1 MKDAMERLVLVDGHA
16 MLYRAF
22 FAYPMS
28 LTTREGE
35 LINAVYGFTSIL
47 LNVIRELKPT
57 HIAVSFDVGKTW
69 RHEAFKEYKAHR
81 EKMPDE
87 LRMQE
92 ERVFQVV
99 SALNIPI
106 KVKEGFEADDVIG
119 TLARKVSE
127 LGRDPSTAKRH
138 TDALSAQDDS
148 VDLASLSTES
158 SKQKVET
165 IIVTGDMDILQLV
178 CDEGEECGAIRV
190 HKPGG
195 GRSESLMFDEAGVMQ
210 KYGLTPRQIIDF
222 KSLAGDSS
230 DNIPGVKGIG
240 PKTATQLLQAFDS
253 VERVYEHLNSGHP
266 VLKPAV
272 LKKLLEGRESAME
285 SKKLVTIITDVPLS
299 FELSDALVKT
309 YDKDRVISLFEELEF
324 RSLIGKL
331 PQDEFEEAVQEAL
344 F

>member
-1 MKDAMERLVLVDGHA
+1 
-16 MLYRAF
+16 
-22 FAYPMS
+22 
-28 LTTREGE
+28 
-35 LINAVYGFTSIL
+35 
-47 LNVIRELKPT
+47 
-57 HIAVSFDVGKTW
+57 VGKTW
-69 RHEAFKEYKAHR
+69 RHEAYKEYKAHR

-99 SALNIPI
+99 AALNIPI

-119 TLARKVSE
+119 TLAKRVSQF
-127 LGRDPSTAKRH
+127 R
-138 TDALSAQDDS
+138 
-148 VDLASLSTES
+148 ASNQGTV
-158 SKQKVET
+158 KVET
-165 IIVTGDMDILQLV
+165 VIVTGDMDTLQLV
-178 CDEGEECGAIRV
+178 CDDSDDHGAV
-190 HKPGG
+190 KVYKPGG
-195 GRSESLMFDEAGVMQ
+195 GRSETIVFDEAGVMK

-222 KSLAGDSS
+222 KALAGDSS
-230 DNIPGVKGIG
+230 DNIPGVRGIG
-240 PKTATQLLQAFDS
+240 PKTATQLLQAFES
-253 VERVYEHLNSGHP
+253 VEGVYEQLSSTFKIQDPNSMESLAKTEFTQ

-272 LKKLLEGRESAME
+272 VQKLITGKESAFE
-285 SKKLVTIITDVPLS
+285 SKKLVTITTDVPLS